1 MSAARQSL
9 PLTRLVCL
17 VLVALIAPLAPALAA
32 KAAPEPLSVF
42 GWVENIVIE
51 PYGFEVKAR
60 VDTGANTAS
69 MQGENIEFFKRD
81 GKKWVRF
88 ELEVELSHQDNDD
101 DHPSVI
107 VERPLVRTLVINKS
121 FKKDERRPVVEM
133 DICLD
138 GERRTEEF
146 NLRDRDHM
154 HYPVLIGRK
163 ILRKTALVD
172 SRRTFLTKPGCEAK
186 R

>member
-1 MSAARQSL
+1 MSAARRNS
-9 PLTRLVCL
+9 PLTRFAYL
-17 VLVALIAPLAPALAA
+17 VLVTLIAPVAPALAE
-32 KAAPEPLSVF
+32 KTEPDPLSIF
-42 GWVENIVIE
+42 GWVENIVIQ
-51 PYGFEVKAR
+51 PYGYEVKAR
-60 VDTGANTAS
+60 IDTGANTAS

-107 VERPLVRTLVINKS
+107 VERPLVRTLIVNKS

-133 DICLD
+133 EICLN

-163 ILRKTALVD
+163 ILRETALVD
-172 SRRTFLTKPGCEAK
+172 SRRTFLTKPGCKAK